1 MDTHSRTPGPTPS
14 KSIHH
19 TEPGFSPTK
28 PAAPATGV
36 SQTDLDPLP
45 VAESVA
51 HAPGAKKITAF
62 GKARRHEDRW
72 SRTPNTT
79 GQGAIHVCTFHS
91 KLTVD
96 ALTYMDQMIN
106 EWLDAHP
113 QYEVKFVSSTVG
125 IVTGKLKEPNLIC
138 QVWV

>member
-19 TEPGFSPTK
+19 AEPGFSPSK

-79 GQGAIHVCTFHS
+79 GHGAEEPPVRQYPLATV
-91 KLTVD
+91 LTLAV
-96 ALTYMDQMIN
+96 
-106 EWLDAHP
+106 
-113 QYEVKFVSSTVG
+113 VSSGWAREDAVRG
-125 IVTGKLKEPNLIC
+125 SLDGGADR
-138 QVWV
+138 

>member
-14 KSIHH
+14 KSIQH
-19 TEPGFSPTK
+19 TEPGFSPSK

-79 GQGAIHVCTFHS
+79 GHGAIHVCTFHS